1 MISGGIALDY
11 IELHVAWLQ
20 VNTQTILT
28 IAIHVITK
36 NHRIAV
42 THSDHRIWYL
52 HIRDV
57 RESDQGDYMCQ
68 INTDPMISQVG
79 QLKVVVPP
87 DILDYPT
94 STDMVVREGSN
105 VTLRCAASGS
115 PQPNITWKRESGEA
129 IALGVNDEAVS
140 SVNGSTL
147 NITRVNRLHMGAY
160 LCIASNGVP
169 PSVSKRIMLIVH
181 FPPMIMIQNQLVG
194 AQEGQDMTL
203 ECDSEAYPK
212 AINYWTRENDS
223 VISNG
228 ISTTFAQYRTEHP
241 KNYGSTFLL
250 NMRLGSFSYPGK
262 MHSECGL
269 ELFKFCGCP
278 KKFSDLTVI
287 TLFPP
292 QEFHARICSG
302 IHFSFLFCVRLSK
315 RFPKNFFPLCSSH
328 GSKLPNLSKKYCL
341 AIVRMNPLKNASNA
355 KSDRIETPTTQP
367 PPTTTTPVPS
377 TEVRVESKL
386 KPYPKVSP
394 TVVSNFN
401 KIIDASKTSESEKR
415 AQLRER
421 PKTNAKSG
429 RKKIDD
435 RLQQTDEAARSM
447 SSRSAG
453 ILSVTHSNFA
463 LLTIILTGFL

>member
-1 MISGGIALDY
+1 MIGERRAPITTPVVVRSLVLIISIVGLARTDVLPTVEVPTFVLPISNVTVPVGREAVLTCTVDDLSNY
-11 IELHVAWLQ
+11 KVAWLQ

-228 ISTTFAQYRTEHP
+228 EKYEFSSLSDSLQMNEYKVHMKLMIKIVELAD
-241 KNYGSTFLL
+241 YGSYKCISK
-250 NMRLGSFSYPGK
+250 NSLGATDGTI
-262 MHSECGL
+262 
-269 ELFKFCGCP
+269 KF
-278 KKFSDLTVI
+278 
-287 TLFPP
+287 
-292 QEFHARICSG
+292 
-302 IHFSFLFCVRLSK
+302 
-315 RFPKNFFPLCSSH
+315 
-328 GSKLPNLSKKYCL
+328 Y
-341 AIVRMNPLKNASNA
+341 
-355 KSDRIETPTTQP
+355 RIETPTTQP

>member
-1 MISGGIALDY
+1 MIGERRAPITTPVMVRSLVLIISIVGLARTDVLPTVVPTFVLPISNVTVPVGREAVLTCTVDDLSNY
-11 IELHVAWLQ
+11 KVAWLQ

-79 QLKVVVPP
+79 QLKVVGMSIRSSIHLLVYFASMFILPP

-228 ISTTFAQYRTEHP
+228 EKYEFSSHSDSLQMNEYKVHMKLTIKRVELAD
-241 KNYGSTFLL
+241 YGSYKCISK
-250 NMRLGSFSYPGK
+250 NSLGATDGTI
-262 MHSECGL
+262 
-269 ELFKFCGCP
+269 KF
-278 KKFSDLTVI
+278 
-287 TLFPP
+287 
-292 QEFHARICSG
+292 
-302 IHFSFLFCVRLSK
+302 
-315 RFPKNFFPLCSSH
+315 
-328 GSKLPNLSKKYCL
+328 Y
-341 AIVRMNPLKNASNA
+341 
-355 KSDRIETPTTQP
+355 RIETPTTQP

-377 TEVRVESKL
+377 TEVKVESKL
-386 KPYPKVSP
+386 KPHPKVSP

-401 KIIDASKTSESEKR
+401 EIIDASKTSESEKR

>member
-1 MISGGIALDY
+1 VGVVRVLAAENANGGKKVPTFVLPISNVTVPVGREAVLACTVDDLSNY
-11 IELHVAWLQ
+11 KVAWLQ

-36 NHRIAV
+36 NHRISV
-42 THSDHRIWYL
+42 SHSDHRIWYL

-105 VTLRCAASGS
+105 VSLRCAASGS
-115 PQPNITWKRESGEA
+115 PQPNITWKRESGEH
-129 IALGVNDEAVS
+129 IVLGANDEAVS

-169 PSVSKRIMLIVH
+169 PTVSKRIMLIVH
-181 FPPMIMIQNQLVG
+181 FPPMIMVQNQLVG
-194 AQEGQDMTL
+194 AQEGQNMTL
-203 ECDSEAYPK
+203 ECHSEAYPK
-212 AINYWTRENDS
+212 AINYWTRENNL
-223 VISNG
+223 VISNDEKYESSYTDSLQMDAYKVHMKLT
-228 ISTTFAQYRTEHP
+228 IKKVELSD
-241 KNYGSTFLL
+241 YGSYKCISK
-250 NMRLGSFSYPGK
+250 NSLGSTDG
-262 MHSECGL
+262 
-269 ELFKFCGCP
+269 
-278 KKFSDLTVI
+278 TI
-287 TLFPP
+287 
-292 QEFHARICSG
+292 
-302 IHFSFLFCVRLSK
+302 
-315 RFPKNFFPLCSSH
+315 
-328 GSKLPNLSKKYCL
+328 KLY
-341 AIVRMNPLKNASNA
+341 
-355 KSDRIETPTTQP
+355 RIETPTTLP
-367 PPTTTTPVPS
+367 EPSTTTPVPP
-377 TEVRVESKL
+377 TVVRVESKP
-386 KPYPKVSP
+386 KPRQKVSP

-401 KIIDASKTSESEKR
+401 EIIDASKTSESEKR

-429 RKKIDD
+429 RKKSDD
-435 RLQQTDEAARSM
+435 RSQQTDEAARSM

-453 ILSVTHSNFA
+453 ILSITRSNFA
-463 LLTIILTGFL
+463 LLTITLTAFL

>member
-1 MISGGIALDY
+1 MIGERRAPITTPVVVKSLVLIISIVGLARTDVLPTVEVPTFVLPISNVTVPVGREAVLTCTVDDLSNY
-11 IELHVAWLQ
+11 KVAWLQ

-140 SVNGSTL
+140 SINGSTL

-228 ISTTFAQYRTEHP
+228 EKYEFFSHSDSLQMNEYKVHMKLTIKRVELAD
-241 KNYGSTFLL
+241 YGSYKCISK
-250 NMRLGSFSYPGK
+250 NSLGATDGTI
-262 MHSECGL
+262 
-269 ELFKFCGCP
+269 KF
-278 KKFSDLTVI
+278 
-287 TLFPP
+287 
-292 QEFHARICSG
+292 
-302 IHFSFLFCVRLSK
+302 
-315 RFPKNFFPLCSSH
+315 
-328 GSKLPNLSKKYCL
+328 Y
-341 AIVRMNPLKNASNA
+341 
-355 KSDRIETPTTQP
+355 RIETPTTQP
-367 PPTTTTPVPS
+367 PTTTTPIPS

-386 KPYPKVSP
+386 KPHPKISP

-401 KIIDASKTSESEKR
+401 EIIDASKTSESEKR

>member
-1 MISGGIALDY
+1 MIGERRAPITTPVVVKSLVLIISIVGLARTDVLPTVEVPTFVLPISNVTVPVGREAVLTCTVDDLSNY
-11 IELHVAWLQ
+11 KVAWLQ

-140 SVNGSTL
+140 SINGSTL

-228 ISTTFAQYRTEHP
+228 EKYEFFSHSDSLQMNEYKVHMKLTIKRVELAD
-241 KNYGSTFLL
+241 YGSYKCISK
-250 NMRLGSFSYPGK
+250 NSLGATDGTI
-262 MHSECGL
+262 
-269 ELFKFCGCP
+269 KF
-278 KKFSDLTVI
+278 
-287 TLFPP
+287 
-292 QEFHARICSG
+292 
-302 IHFSFLFCVRLSK
+302 
-315 RFPKNFFPLCSSH
+315 
-328 GSKLPNLSKKYCL
+328 Y
-341 AIVRMNPLKNASNA
+341 
-355 KSDRIETPTTQP
+355 RIETPTTQP
-367 PPTTTTPVPS
+367 PTTTTPIPS

-386 KPYPKVSP
+386 KPHPKISP

-401 KIIDASKTSESEKR
+401 EIIDASKTSESEKR
-415 AQLRER
+415 GAQLRER

>member
-1 MISGGIALDY
+1 MIG
-11 IELHVAWLQ
+11 ELRAPVTTPVVVRSLVLIISIVGLARTDILPTVVPTFVLPISNVTVPVGREAVLACTVDDLSNYKVAWLQ

-36 NHRIAV
+36 NHRISV
-42 THSDHRIWYL
+42 SHSDHRIWYL

-115 PQPNITWKRESGEA
+115 PQPNITWKRESGEH
-129 IALGVNDEAVS
+129 IVLGANDEAVS

-169 PSVSKRIMLIVH
+169 PTVSKRIMLIVH
-181 FPPMIMIQNQLVG
+181 FPPMIMVQNQLVG
-194 AQEGQDMTL
+194 AQEGQNMTL
-203 ECDSEAYPK
+203 ECHSEAYPK
-212 AINYWTRENDS
+212 AINYWTRENNL
-223 VISNG
+223 VISNDEKYESSYTDSLQMDAYKVHMKLT
-228 ISTTFAQYRTEHP
+228 IKKVELSD
-241 KNYGSTFLL
+241 YGSYKCISK
-250 NMRLGSFSYPGK
+250 NSLGSTDG
-262 MHSECGL
+262 
-269 ELFKFCGCP
+269 
-278 KKFSDLTVI
+278 TI
-287 TLFPP
+287 
-292 QEFHARICSG
+292 
-302 IHFSFLFCVRLSK
+302 
-315 RFPKNFFPLCSSH
+315 
-328 GSKLPNLSKKYCL
+328 KLY
-341 AIVRMNPLKNASNA
+341 
-355 KSDRIETPTTQP
+355 RIETPTTLP
-367 PPTTTTPVPS
+367 EPSTTTPVPP
-377 TEVRVESKL
+377 TVVIVESKP
-386 KPYPKVSP
+386 KPRQKVSP

-401 KIIDASKTSESEKR
+401 EIIDASKTSESEKR
-415 AQLRER
+415 GAQLRER

-429 RKKIDD
+429 RKKSDD
-435 RLQQTDEAARSM
+435 RSQQTDEAARSM

-453 ILSVTHSNFA
+453 ILSITRSNFA
-463 LLTIILTGFL
+463 LLTITLTAFL

>member
-1 MISGGIALDY
+1 MKNFVFNEVPTFVLPISNVTVPVGREAVLACTVDDLSNY
-11 IELHVAWLQ
+11 KVAWLQ

-36 NHRIAV
+36 NHRISV
-42 THSDHRIWYL
+42 SHSDHRIWYL

-105 VTLRCAASGS
+105 VSLRCAASGS
-115 PQPNITWKRESGEA
+115 PQPNITWKRESGEH
-129 IALGVNDEAVS
+129 IVLGANDEAVS

-169 PSVSKRIMLIVH
+169 PTVSKRIMLIVH
-181 FPPMIMIQNQLVG
+181 FPPMIMVQNQLVG
-194 AQEGQDMTL
+194 AQEGQNMTL
-203 ECDSEAYPK
+203 ECHSEAYPK
-212 AINYWTRENDS
+212 AINYWTRENNL
-223 VISNG
+223 VISNDEKYESSYTDSLQMDAYKVHMKLT
-228 ISTTFAQYRTEHP
+228 IKKVELSD
-241 KNYGSTFLL
+241 YGSYKCISK
-250 NMRLGSFSYPGK
+250 NSLGSTDG
-262 MHSECGL
+262 
-269 ELFKFCGCP
+269 
-278 KKFSDLTVI
+278 TI
-287 TLFPP
+287 
-292 QEFHARICSG
+292 
-302 IHFSFLFCVRLSK
+302 
-315 RFPKNFFPLCSSH
+315 
-328 GSKLPNLSKKYCL
+328 KLY
-341 AIVRMNPLKNASNA
+341 
-355 KSDRIETPTTQP
+355 RIETPTTLP
-367 PPTTTTPVPS
+367 EPSTTTPVPP
-377 TEVRVESKL
+377 TVVRVESKP
-386 KPYPKVSP
+386 KPRQKVSP

-401 KIIDASKTSESEKR
+401 EIIDASKTSESEKR

-429 RKKIDD
+429 RKKSDD
-435 RLQQTDEAARSM
+435 RSQQTDEAARSM

-453 ILSVTHSNFA
+453 ILSITRSNFA
-463 LLTIILTGFL
+463 LLTITLTAFL